1 MVAFTKSYKCN
12 TYYKWSLPPSWGA
25 WIEIFWRIVD
35 TLDIVHAAPLRGESG
50 LKLTW
55 WNMINY
61 INEAFMSG
69 FKYALQLQK
78 VCDIYKARLLYPTLK
93 KDEEVV
99 CLNALVVMNS
109 RGDISYY
116 NKDHLPLIYPTNME

>member
-1 MVAFTKSYKCN
+1 
-12 TYYKWSLPPSWGA
+12 
-25 WIEIFWRIVD
+25 
-35 TLDIVHAAPLRGESG
+35 
-50 LKLTW
+50 
-55 WNMINY
+55 MINY

-78 VCDIYKARLLYPTLK
+78 ICDLYKAKLLYPTLK

-99 CLNALVVMNS
+99 CLNALVVMNP

-116 NKDHLPLIYPTNME
+116 NKDRLPIIYPTHME

>member
-1 MVAFTKSYKCN
+1 
-12 TYYKWSLPPSWGA
+12 
-25 WIEIFWRIVD
+25 
-35 TLDIVHAAPLRGESG
+35 
-50 LKLTW
+50 
-55 WNMINY
+55 MINY

-69 FKYALQLQK
+69 FNYALQLLK
-78 VCDIYKARLLYPTLK
+78 AFDIYKARLLYPTLK

-116 NKDHLPLIYPTNME
+116 NKDRLPLIYPTHVE

>member
-1 MVAFTKSYKCN
+1 
-12 TYYKWSLPPSWGA
+12 
-25 WIEIFWRIVD
+25 
-35 TLDIVHAAPLRGESG
+35 
-50 LKLTW
+50 
-55 WNMINY
+55 MINY

-69 FKYALQLQK
+69 FNYALQLQK

-116 NKDHLPLIYPTNME
+116 NKDRLPLIYPTNME

>member
-1 MVAFTKSYKCN
+1 
-12 TYYKWSLPPSWGA
+12 
-25 WIEIFWRIVD
+25 
-35 TLDIVHAAPLRGESG
+35 
-50 LKLTW
+50 
-55 WNMINY
+55 
-61 INEAFMSG
+61 MSG

-116 NKDHLPLIYPTNME
+116 NKDRLPLIYPTHME

>member
-1 MVAFTKSYKCN
+1 
-12 TYYKWSLPPSWGA
+12 
-25 WIEIFWRIVD
+25 
-35 TLDIVHAAPLRGESG
+35 
-50 LKLTW
+50 
-55 WNMINY
+55 MINY

-78 VCDIYKARLLYPTLK
+78 AFDIYKARLLYPTLK

-109 RGDISYY
+109 RGDMSYY
-116 NKDHLPLIYPTNME
+116 NKDRLPIIYPTHVE